1 MKVLLIDDVHPIL
14 TDGLKTAGFE
24 VDYQPDLKKEE
35 FLSLLEISRP
45 KGVVVRSKLN
55 IESRHLEAMK
65 AVGVEWIA
73 RAGAGVDNI
82 DVAAAEALGITLIHA
97 IGANA
102 DSVAEHM
109 VGMLLALRHNLY
121 CSHSEVLQYQWN
133 REKNR
138 GFEIKGKTVG
148 IIGYGHTGSKLAEKL
163 SGFGVRILAYDKYNP
178 VLSLSE
184 CVPTSEMKSVSE
196 SASEKSSKADLTF
209 GKELWDRTELASPET
224 EKRFTHGVQGVD
236 LDVLKRESDI
246 ISFHVPLTVE
256 TRNWVNDEFFEGCKS
271 GMVLMNGSRG
281 EVVQLKSVLTALKM
295 GKLGGFAA
303 DVLEV
308 EPPIKMDEEGRL
320 VFEKLAA
327 FSNVMF
333 SPHIAGWSI
342 ESYRQISEV
351 LLRKILNSSNMS

>member
-1 MKVLLIDDVHPIL
+1 MKVLLIDDVHEIL
-14 TDGLKTAGFE
+14 TDGLKNAGFD
-24 VDYQPDLKKEE
+24 VDYQPDLDKEDFFIALKK
-35 FLSLLEISRP
+35 SKPTGI
-45 KGVVVRSKLN
+45 VVRSKLN
-55 IESRHLEAMK
+55 IQLKHLQAMK
-65 AVGVEWIA
+65 ELGVEWIA

-82 DVAAAEALGITLIHA
+82 DVEAAEQLGIRLIHA

-109 VGMLLALRHNLY
+109 VGMLLGLRHNLY
-121 CSHSEVLQYQWN
+121 RSHTEVLKFQWN

-178 VLSLSE
+178 VESNSE
-184 CVPTSEMKSVSE
+184 
-196 SASEKSSKADLTF
+196 LTF
-209 GKELWDRTELASPET
+209 EMLPEITSPET
-224 EKRFTHGVQGVD
+224 GKRFTDGVLGVE

-271 GMVLMNGSRG
+271 GLVLLNGSRG
-281 EVVQLKSVLTALKM
+281 EVIQLKSVLNAIET
-295 GKLGGFAA
+295 GTLGGFAA

-308 EPPIKMDEEGRL
+308 EPPIKMNAELCG
-320 VFEKLAA
+320 VFEKLGS

-333 SPHIAGWSI
+333 SPHIAGWST

-351 LLRKILNSSNMS
+351 LLRKILIDS

>member
-14 TDGLKTAGFE
+14 TDGLRNAGFE

-35 FLSLLEISRP
+35 FLSMLEISRP
-45 KGVVVRSKLN
+45 QGVVVRSKLN
-55 IESRHLEAMK
+55 VESRHLKAMK
-65 AVGVEWIA
+65 EAGVEWIA

-82 DVAAAEALGITLIHA
+82 DVEAAEKLGIRLIHA

-121 CSHSEVLQYQWN
+121 RSHSEVLQYQWN

-138 GFEIKGKTVG
+138 GFEIKGKTIG

-178 VLSLSE
+178 VGSNSE
-184 CVPTSEMKSVSE
+184 
-196 SASEKSSKADLTF
+196 LTF
-209 GKELWDRTELASPET
+209 EMQPEMTSPET
-224 EKRFTHGVQGVD
+224 EKRFTNGVQGVN
-236 LDVLKRESDI
+236 LEVLKRESDI

-271 GMVLMNGSRG
+271 GLVLLNGSRG
-281 EVVQLKSVLTALKM
+281 EVIQLKSVLNAIET
-295 GKLGGFAA
+295 GTLGGFAA

-308 EPPIKMDEEGRL
+308 EPPIKMNAELCG
-320 VFEKLAA
+320 VFEKLGS

-351 LLRKILNSSNMS
+351 LLRKILIDS